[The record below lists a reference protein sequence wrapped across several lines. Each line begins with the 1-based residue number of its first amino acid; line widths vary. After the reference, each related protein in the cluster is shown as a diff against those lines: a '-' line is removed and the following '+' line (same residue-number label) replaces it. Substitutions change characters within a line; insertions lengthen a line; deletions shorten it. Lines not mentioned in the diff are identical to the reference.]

1 MWLMTLQT
9 MCIVGGECSSCCEAV
24 GVHDTDKNVP
34 EVHLV
39 SADESDGD
47 HGDTPLVSA
56 IVVMVEAPE
65 EIV

>member
-9 MCIVGGECSSCCEAV
+9 MCIVKGECNIYCEAV

>member
-9 MCIVGGECSSCCEAV
+9 MCIVGGECSSSCEAV
-24 GVHDTDKNVP
+24 GVDNFDKNVP